1 VDQAGS
7 EGLDVSEPLWRGPA
21 GVLGSLLDLKGA
33 TGVFGVGV
41 DDQVA
46 VVRVDSLPT
55 RDQIE
60 QATGALAFLLHTT
73 TPTAR
78 DQRVAAFRDVLAVM
92 ALFGQTEGETP

>member
-55 RDQIE
+55 RDQIRRTVAE
-60 QATGALAFLLHTT
+60 TWSDG
-73 TPTAR
+73 TPA
-78 DQRVAAFRDVLAVM
+78 VADAVW